1 VNSRRFIHRT
11 LRIIGYVMARLRPRQ
26 GLPPAP
32 EPDRGDLL
40 TLEEVAARIG
50 VDVSVVRRAI
60 AKGDIPAV
68 RTAKDLRIERV
79 ALERTLAIAA
89 ANYRPPP

>member
-1 VNSRRFIHRT
+1 
-11 LRIIGYVMARLRPRQ
+11 MARLRPRQ
-26 GLPPAP
+26 GLPSAP

-50 VDVSVVRRAI
+50 VDVPVVRRAI
-60 AKGDIPAV
+60 ARGDIPAV